1 MVAQVGKHPVRNDT
15 STATSAKPSAAP
27 RPTTAAIMGELRSQ
41 VHAVAGDRRPEPW
54 VLRQGDAI
62 MVAGSASTVRG
73 RMVAAA
79 VDDDHNPGPVLRYAA
94 AEALRLGVPMRVVH
108 VWTEDASPLP
118 SGLRRHRHDRMCDAD
133 QLLADVLYEC
143 LPVEDAD
150 AAERQI
156 LHDPDPVRALVALS
170 AEAAELVVGV
180 RGDGTREGVLGA
192 TVRRLVGNTACPLAV
207 LPEPEGYATMAVW

>member
-1 MVAQVGKHPVRNDT
+1 MVAQVGKHPVRT
-15 STATSAKPSAAP
+15 GMISTASGAPAAAS
-27 RPTTAAIMGELRSQ
+27 RPTTAAVMGELRSQ
-41 VHAVAGDRRPEPW
+41 VHAVAGGRRPEPW

-62 MVAGSASTVRG
+62 MVAGSVSTIRG

-94 AEALRLGVPMRVVH
+94 AEALRLGVPLRVVH
-108 VWTEDASPLP
+108 VWTENAAPLP
-118 SGLRRHRHDRMCDAD
+118 CGLRRHRHDRMCDAD

-143 LPVEDAD
+143 LPTEDAD

-180 RGDGTREGVLGA
+180 RGDGSREGLLGG
-192 TVRRLVGNTACPLAV
+192 TVRRLVGRTACPLAV
-207 LPEPEGYATMAVW
+207 LPEPEGYATMAIW

>member
-1 MVAQVGKHPVRNDT
+1 MVAQVGKHPVRNRMISAVGDT
-15 STATSAKPSAAP
+15 PTAAP

-41 VHAVAGDRRPEPW
+41 VHAVAGEHGPEPW

-62 MVAGSASTVRG
+62 MVAGATPTVRG

-108 VWTEDASPLP
+108 VWTEDSSPLP
-118 SGLRRHRHDRMCDAD
+118 CGLRRHRHDRMCDAD
-133 QLLADVLYEC
+133 QLLADVLYES
-143 LPVEDAD
+143 LPTQDAD

-156 LHDPDPVRALVALS
+156 LHDPDPVHALVALS

-180 RGDGTREGVLGA
+180 RGDGTREVLGD
-192 TVRRLVGNTACPLAV
+192 TVRRLVGHTACPLAV
-207 LPEPEGYATMAVW
+207 LPEPEGYATMAAW

>member
-1 MVAQVGKHPVRNDT
+1 MVAQVDKHPVRNGMIG
-15 STATSAKPSAAP
+15 AASGTRAVPP

-41 VHAVAGDRRPEPW
+41 VHEAAGDRRPEPW

-62 MVAGSASTVRG
+62 MVAGAASTVRG

-79 VDDDHNPGPVLRYAA
+79 VDDDHNPGPVLRYAS

-108 VWTEDASPLP
+108 VWTEDSSPLP
-118 SGLRRHRHDRMCDAD
+118 SGLRRHRHDRACDAD
-133 QLLADVLYEC
+133 QLLADVLYEN
-143 LPVEDAD
+143 LPTGDAN

-156 LHDPDPVRALVALS
+156 LHDPDPVHALVALS

-180 RGDGTREGVLGA
+180 RGDGTRNGLLGD
-192 TVRRLVGNTACPLAV
+192 TVRRLVGHTACPLAV